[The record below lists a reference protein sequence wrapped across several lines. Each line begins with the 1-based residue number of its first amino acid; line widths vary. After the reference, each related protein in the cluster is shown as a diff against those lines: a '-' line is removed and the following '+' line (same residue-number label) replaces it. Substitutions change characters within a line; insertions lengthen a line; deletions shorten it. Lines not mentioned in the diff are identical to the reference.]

1 MKNILMVKFIAP
13 FIIFLLLLFLAIFI
27 IYKPIYRERF
37 LNERYLKLLEAKTRT
52 ESYVDELKNT
62 IYVMGAYLE
71 SNPNLVELGNFLTNV
86 QKLDSGYLNIYF
98 GDTVPYSQG
107 GIFINSLEPFPA
119 TYDQTSRDWYRASIT
134 TNDIMISNPYI
145 DYVSK
150 NLTVTFSKAVY
161 TNNSL
166 KGVCAVDFDN
176 INGIAESLKKNFKE
190 EVYIV
195 SENGIFMTHT
205 NDNYILNETNNLFTY
220 KTFAN
225 FKGNLSSH
233 IGDLNIIKDE
243 WYSIQR
249 VDNAPWLLV
258 FKGSAKPFYSQFNFL
273 MLSLFLCIILLII
286 LECLLVAKIV
296 IPLSNNLYRAIDI
309 MKLMKEGKFDN
320 KFNKK
325 DLARK
330 DVAGILTNSINDMQ
344 NIIYDILSK
353 LKTNISL
360 INTSSEKISGGI
372 DDLSNRSSAQAAA
385 VEEMTSSIE
394 NLFSA
399 ISNTSKSSFEA
410 KNMSSKVTESTKNGV
425 NAVNEISHNMMEIS
439 ESSKEISN
447 ITKLIQSIAF
457 QTNILALN
465 AAVEAARAGEQ
476 GRGFAVVASEI
487 RALAQNVNE
496 AAGNI
501 TNIIDKTVSKIE
513 IGDKSVQSSL
523 EILLEIEKSAKD
535 VSDILVNIYES
546 ASEEEDS
553 VKQINV
559 AMNELNEITQEN
571 SELANQSAIL
581 GKEVVNGANNLSSEL
596 EYFKVNTDN

>member
-1 MKNILMVKFIAP
+1 MKNLLMVKFIAP
-13 FIIFLLLLFLAIFI
+13 FVMFLLLLFLAIFI
-27 IYKPIYRERF
+27 IYKPLYRERF
-37 LNERYLKLLEAKTRT
+37 LNERYLELLEAKTRT

-71 SNPNLVELGNFLTNV
+71 SNPNLVEVGNFLTNV

-190 EVYIV
+190 EIYIV

-225 FKGNLSSH
+225 FSGNLLSH
-233 IGDLNIIKDE
+233 VGDLDIIKDE

-330 DVAGILTNSINDMQ
+330 DVAGVLTNSINDMQ
-344 NIIYDILSK
+344 NIMYEILSK

-360 INTSSEKISGGI
+360 INSSSEKISGGI

-513 IGDKSVQSSL
+513 IGDESVKSSL
-523 EILLEIEKSAKD
+523 EILLEIEKSAKE
-535 VSDILVNIYES
+535 VSDILVNIYEA

-596 EYFKVNTDN
+596 EYFKVNTDD

>member
-1 MKNILMVKFIAP
+1 MKNLLMVKFIAP
-13 FIIFLLLLFLAIFI
+13 IIIFLLLLFVAIFI
-27 IYKPIYRERF
+27 IYKPLYRERF
-37 LNERYLKLLEAKTRT
+37 LNERYLELLEAKTRT

-71 SNPNLVELGNFLTNV
+71 SNPSLVEVGNFLTNV
-86 QKLDSGYLNIYF
+86 QKLDSGYLNLYF
-98 GDTVPYSQG
+98 GDTVPYSRG
-107 GIFINSLEPFPA
+107 GIFINSLEPFPT
-119 TYDQTSRDWYRASIT
+119 TYDQTSRDWYRAAVA

-225 FKGNLSSH
+225 FSGNLLSH
-233 IGDLNIIKDE
+233 VGDLNIVKDE
-243 WYSIQR
+243 WYSIQK

-258 FKGSAKPFYSQFNFL
+258 FRGSAKPFYSQFNFL
-273 MLSLFLCIILLII
+273 MLSLFLCIVLLII

-330 DVAGILTNSINDMQ
+330 DVAGVLSNSINDMQ
-344 NIIYDILSK
+344 KLMYEILSK

-360 INTSSEKISGGI
+360 INASSEEISGGI
-372 DDLSNRSSAQAAA
+372 DDLSNRSSSQAAA

-394 NLFSA
+394 NLFTA

-410 KNMSSKVTESTKNGV
+410 KNMSSKVTESTQHGV
-425 NAVNEISHNMMEIS
+425 DAVNEISHNMMEIS

-501 TNIIDKTVSKIE
+501 TNIIEKTVAKIE
-513 IGDKSVQSSL
+513 IGDESVKSSL
-523 EILLEIEKSAKD
+523 AILLEIEKSAKE
-535 VSDILVNIYES
+535 VSDILVNIYEA

-553 VKQINV
+553 VRQINV

-571 SELANQSAIL
+571 SELANKSSIL
-581 GKEVVNGANNLSSEL
+581 GKEIVDGANNLSSEL
-596 EYFKVNTDN
+596 EYFKVNTDD